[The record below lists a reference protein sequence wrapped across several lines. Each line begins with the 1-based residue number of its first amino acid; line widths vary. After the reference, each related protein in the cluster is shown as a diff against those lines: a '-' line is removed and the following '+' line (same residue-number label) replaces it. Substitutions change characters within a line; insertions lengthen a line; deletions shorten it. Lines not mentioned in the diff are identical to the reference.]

1 MERLR
6 ILIADDDPWVS
17 SGLSGMLHNLGHEVI
32 ASAAGGIEAVE
43 KTSQYSPDLIIMDI
57 RMNDMDGI
65 EASRRILSTRPL
77 PILILTAFGHQ
88 HLVEQAEAIGVSGYM
103 LKPFRQNDLEPAL
116 ALACC
121 RFKQLQALKKE
132 IGDLQQGLKA
142 RKLIEQAKGL
152 LMEREAISEP
162 EAFKRIQKMSRDQ
175 NIPMVKLAEA
185 IVLTGTVLTRAKTG
199 KQRDSEG
206 TAKDSP

>member
-1 MERLR
+1 
-6 ILIADDDPWVS
+6 
-17 SGLSGMLHNLGHEVI
+17 MLHNLGHEVI
-32 ASAAGGIEAVE
+32 ACAAGGIEAVE
-43 KTSQYSPDLIIMDI
+43 KTRQYSPDLIFMDI
-57 RMNDMDGI
+57 RMNDMDGL

-103 LKPFRQNDLEPAL
+103 VKPFRQNDLEPAI
-116 ALACC
+116 ALAWC

-132 IGDLQQGLKA
+132 IDDLQQALKA

-162 EAFKRIQKMSRDQ
+162 EAFKRIQKMSRDR

-185 IVLTGTVLTRAKTG
+185 IVLTGTLLARAKTG
-199 KQRDSEG
+199 KRRDFEG